1 VSCVRPIIDARDARP
16 HAALQQRQSEGS
28 EPVARSAVR
37 SSALLLCLAAS
48 AGPSAAP
55 ATEPLPSFQVDLAQ
69 SSVSGLSS
77 GAYMAG
83 QFHVAFSTTLIGVGL
98 VAGGPYG
105 CAEGQLAGALNRCM
119 QTSLG
124 APDPTR
130 LHELAENLA
139 TQGRIDPLT
148 GLAGDR
154 VYVFSGSKDETVTPP
169 VIARAVEFYRLAGVP
184 DGDIE
189 HVHDVAAGHAFVTE
203 DEGNACGV
211 TQSPFIND
219 CDYDQAGAIL
229 QHIHG
234 ALNAPVPD
242 LSGGLIEF
250 DQAEFLSDPTAHGM
264 GRTGLA
270 YVPASCAAGEPCR
283 VHIAFHGCRQTTD
296 RIGDAFLTKTGYNR
310 WAEDN
315 HLIVLYPQAHETPL
329 NPNAC
334 WDWWG
339 YDDPR
344 YMTRSGRQM
353 AAVHGML
360 VRLAGGSAPTAPFCE
375 RHDAYNLGHWQAGRA
390 RVCDWW
396 FLCAV
401 GSDENLGFAYN
412 ASTLYESPQGSFG
425 TTSCSDR
432 RPGLSG

>member
-1 VSCVRPIIDARDARP
+1 
-16 HAALQQRQSEGS
+16 LQQRQSEGS

-169 VIARAVEFYRLAGVP
+169 VIARAVEFYRLAGVRTVTSSTSTTSP
-184 DGDIE
+184 P
-189 HVHDVAAGHAFVTE
+189 AMRSSRRTRATPAG
-203 DEGNACGV
+203 
-211 TQSPFIND
+211 S
-219 CDYDQAGAIL
+219 
-229 QHIHG
+229 
-234 ALNAPVPD
+234 
-242 LSGGLIEF
+242 
-250 DQAEFLSDPTAHGM
+250 
-264 GRTGLA
+264 R
-270 YVPASCAAGEPCR
+270 
-283 VHIAFHGCRQTTD
+283 
-296 RIGDAFLTKTGYNR
+296 
-310 WAEDN
+310 
-315 HLIVLYPQAHETPL
+315 
-329 NPNAC
+329 
-334 WDWWG
+334 
-339 YDDPR
+339 
-344 YMTRSGRQM
+344 
-353 AAVHGML
+353 
-360 VRLAGGSAPTAPFCE
+360 
-375 RHDAYNLGHWQAGRA
+375 RA
-390 RVCDWW
+390 R
-396 FLCAV
+396 
-401 GSDENLGFAYN
+401 S
-412 ASTLYESPQGSFG
+412 STTA
-425 TTSCSDR
+425 TTIRRARSCSTSTAR
-432 RPGLSG
+432 